1 MRGPG
6 RREIGHGAL
15 AERALRPVMPLNEDF
30 PYTVRIV
37 SDILESNGS
46 SSMAS
51 VCAGSLSLMDAGVPI
66 KSQVAGISVGLVS
79 EKNKSVLLTD
89 IAGLEDH
96 YGDMDF
102 KVAGTEKGIT
112 AIQLDLKIEGLN
124 DDLLKKAL
132 AMAKSARFII
142 LKKMNDV
149 IAKPKEEISTYAPRI
164 TILKI
169 NPEKVK
175 DIIGPGGKI
184 IKKII
189 RETGVS
195 IDIEDDGTVQIASN
209 DREAS
214 KAATDIVNGLVAEA
228 EVGKIY
234 KGTITRL
241 MNFGA
246 FCEVLPGKE
255 GLIHVSEIANRFVK
269 DVSSE
274 LSVGDEVTVKVI
286 EVDQQGRVNLSIKQ
300 AVTDTEGEK
309 DQSSDKKKE

>member
-1 MRGPG
+1 M
-6 RREIGHGAL
+6 
-15 AERALRPVMPLNEDF
+15 
-30 PYTVRIV
+30 
-37 SDILESNGS
+37 
-46 SSMAS
+46 
-51 VCAGSLSLMDAGVPI
+51 
-66 KSQVAGISVGLVS
+66 K
-79 EKNKSVLLTD
+79 
-89 IAGLEDH
+89 
-96 YGDMDF
+96 
-102 KVAGTEKGIT
+102 
-112 AIQLDLKIEGLN
+112 
-124 DDLLKKAL
+124 
-132 AMAKSARFII
+132 
-142 LKKMNDV
+142 
-149 IAKPKEEISTYAPRI
+149 RI

-195 IDIEDDGTVQIASN
+195 IDIEDDGTVQVASN

-214 KAATDIVNGLVAEA
+214 QAAIDIINGIVAEA

-274 LSVGDEVTVKVI
+274 LNVGDEVTVKVI
-286 EVDQQGRVNLSIKQ
+286 EIDQQGRVNLSIKQ

-309 DQSSDKKKE
+309 DQGSDKEKK

>member
-1 MRGPG
+1 M
-6 RREIGHGAL
+6 
-15 AERALRPVMPLNEDF
+15 
-30 PYTVRIV
+30 
-37 SDILESNGS
+37 
-46 SSMAS
+46 
-51 VCAGSLSLMDAGVPI
+51 
-66 KSQVAGISVGLVS
+66 
-79 EKNKSVLLTD
+79 
-89 IAGLEDH
+89 
-96 YGDMDF
+96 
-102 KVAGTEKGIT
+102 
-112 AIQLDLKIEGLN
+112 
-124 DDLLKKAL
+124 LKKAL